1 MIERPVPV
9 NLSEREKFMDAL
21 RGFAIL
27 GGIFI
32 ANLSGLCLYNPGET
46 SLGWHFGELDKQMI
60 FLHHFLLEGKFYS
73 IFSLLFGWGLALQ
86 IKRTQTDAVGV
97 RVHPIILR
105 RLLFMFLIGLI
116 HLAVIWNGDII
127 ALYALVGLV
136 LLLFIRI
143 EPRKVAIFGVLSLL
157 VPILSYWLRMQELML
172 NKPADLFHS
181 ICQDLDSQLLG
192 ISTQEDFVNLLRRG
206 SFRELLI
213 YNFDGA
219 FYRFGDLIFQ
229 SRFFKVLGMFLIGYS
244 MGINGYFK
252 VLLKSRRSLW
262 IVAAI
267 GLIVG
272 LPANYIMAKFM
283 ETPANYAQLTTEGL
297 YQTIVYFL
305 GVAPL
310 ALTYVSLLALFFR
323 NNVGNHL
330 MMVLTPIGKMALTN
344 YIFHSLLCIVIF
356 YGIGFGLMGTLG
368 PIAWTVFAFAV
379 FAFQILYSAIWLH
392 FFQFGPLEWVW
403 RSLTYGRLQ
412 PIIRRYIHL
421 ENSGL

>member
-9 NLSEREKFMDAL
+9 NLSEREQFMDAL

-27 GGIFI
+27 GIFI
-32 ANLSGLCLYNPGET
+32 ANLPGLSIYDPGNT
-46 SLGWHFGELDKQMI
+46 ATGWHFGELDKQMI
-60 FLHHFLLEGKFYS
+60 FLHHVLLEGKFYS

-86 IKRTQTDAVGV
+86 IKRTQTDAVRL

-105 RLLFMFLIGLI
+105 RLLFMFLIGVI
-116 HLAVIWNGDII
+116 HLAVIWNGDIV

-143 EPRKVAIFGVLSLL
+143 EPRKLVTFGVLLLL
-157 VPILSYWLRMQELML
+157 VPILSYWLRMHEPML
-172 NKPADLFHS
+172 NKPANLFHS
-181 ICQDLDSQLLG
+181 ICQNLDSRLLG
-192 ISTQEDFVNLLRRG
+192 ISTPEEFANLLRRG
-206 SFRELLI
+206 SLRELLI

-244 MGINGYFK
+244 LGIGGYFK
-252 VLLKSRRSLW
+252 VLLKSGRSLW

-283 ETPANYAQLTTEGL
+283 ETPANYLQLTTEGL
-297 YQTIVYFL
+297 YQTIAYAL

-310 ALTYVSLLALFFR
+310 ALAYVSLLALFFR
-323 NNVGNHL
+323 NNVGNH
-330 MMVLTPIGKMALTN
+330 MMMLLTPVGKMALTN
-344 YIFHSLLCIVIF
+344 YIFHSLLGILVF

-368 PIAWTVFAFAV
+368 PSAWTVFAIIV
-379 FAFQILYSAIWLH
+379 FVFQIVYSTIWLKY
-392 FFQFGPLEWVW
+392 FQFGPLEWVW
-403 RSLTYGRLQ
+403 RSLTYGKLQ
-412 PIIRRYIHL
+412 AMMRERALI
-421 ENSGL
+421 